1 MCSLINVIW
10 KDRRYIQGS
19 GQESDRKSRMQN
31 TAIIKN
37 GSLSKEAVR
46 PYVKYKI
53 LNAFQ
58 NKVLSEQETDSR

>member
-1 MCSLINVIW
+1 MW

-37 GSLSKEAVR
+37 GSCSKAVR

>member
-1 MCSLINVIW
+1 MW

-37 GSLSKEAVR
+37 GSRSQAVR